1 MKGNMDIETLL
12 MTSLSLDTLRSG
24 DNIFKSVLLF
34 ALMYGVKQIGSLSKV
49 ATEYMKKWC
58 KKRVEEKME
67 TVITNV
73 QSTIVFTREFDSSK
87 TADYEYIDAII
98 DHFCNLDSVKKLSR
112 KQFFMFNSRDEFEVN
127 PDIYGKLIHIEME
140 NNEQIKSVKFVI
152 YSNTLPLSKLK
163 LWCNSVL
170 EKYRETQ
177 QQKLLVHKYYFNQMS
192 REGLP
197 GIGFTK
203 TIFTTTKSLNNLF
216 GVSIV
221 EAKKR
226 LDMFL
231 NNKDWYVEKG
241 IPYSLGFLLSGS
253 PGCGK
258 TSFIKAIAGDTG
270 RHIINL
276 QLTENTRVSD
286 LNNLFYNE
294 SLNVQDRTGFKSLD
308 IPFAQRL
315 YVLED
320 ADCLTDIVLSRK
332 HKKPEAKE
340 EKDKNFEKEM
350 SKKIKEMDD
359 SPRITL
365 SHLLNILDG
374 ILEIDGRMIVMTTN
388 HIEKIDEALKR
399 PGRFDFV
406 VEFKKFTSETI
417 NEMIYHLFG
426 KKFDVGKKYNLQFTP
441 AQIQEVLLSNLYEPL
456 EKIPIMLDKMMSVM
470 TKEEETKE
478 EETKEEETKE
488 EETKEE
494 ETKEEETDEMDHH
507 QMQIE
512 GIKRNFNSQSLPL
525 DVPKTYQGTPKSSN
539 RRGSYATATAPYP
552 VPVKKK
558 IV

>member
-24 DNIFKSVLLF
+24 DNIFKSVLLLV
-34 ALMYGVKQIGSLSKV
+34 LMYGVKQIGSLSKV
-49 ATEYMKKWC
+49 ATEHMKKWC

-73 QSTIVFTREFDSSK
+73 QSTILFTREFDSSK

-112 KQFFMFNSRDEFEVN
+112 KQFFMFNSKDEFEVN
-127 PDIYGKLIHIEME
+127 PDIYGKLINIEME

-241 IPYSLGFLLSGS
+241 IPYSLGFL
-253 PGCGK
+253 
-258 TSFIKAIAGDTG
+258 
-270 RHIINL
+270 
-276 QLTENTRVSD
+276 
-286 LNNLFYNE
+286 
-294 SLNVQDRTGFKSLD
+294 
-308 IPFAQRL
+308 
-315 YVLED
+315 
-320 ADCLTDIVLSRK
+320 
-332 HKKPEAKE
+332 
-340 EKDKNFEKEM
+340 
-350 SKKIKEMDD
+350 
-359 SPRITL
+359 
-365 SHLLNILDG
+365 
-374 ILEIDGRMIVMTTN
+374 
-388 HIEKIDEALKR
+388 
-399 PGRFDFV
+399 
-406 VEFKKFTSETI
+406 
-417 NEMIYHLFG
+417 
-426 KKFDVGKKYNLQFTP
+426 
-441 AQIQEVLLSNLYEPL
+441 
-456 EKIPIMLDKMMSVM
+456 
-470 TKEEETKE
+470 
-478 EETKEEETKE
+478 
-488 EETKEE
+488 
-494 ETKEEETDEMDHH
+494 
-507 QMQIE
+507 
-512 GIKRNFNSQSLPL
+512 
-525 DVPKTYQGTPKSSN
+525 
-539 RRGSYATATAPYP
+539 
-552 VPVKKK
+552 
-558 IV
+558 